1 MNKTLSTN
9 VSPEQYEIIKEMA
22 EENNMTVSAFLK
34 ESVKISI
41 MLYYLND
48 VLEKV
53 KFEEMTN
60 EVILR
65 NAEILEHANEMTKL
79 MEPYYEK
86 LFSSIPKKVVKALEE
101 EGMELAETIET
112 YEKPVRR
119 GRPPAV
125 LKSKE

>member
-9 VSPEQYEIIKEMA
+9 VSPEQYEIIKEMS

-48 VLEKV
+48 VLEKI

-65 NAEILEHANEMTKL
+65 NAKILEHANEMTKL
-79 MEPYYEK
+79 MRPYYEK
-86 LFSSIPKKVVKALEE
+86 LFSSIPKKGCKS
-101 EGMELAETIET
+101 I
-112 YEKPVRR
+112 RR
-119 GRPPAV
+119 GRNGI
-125 LKSKE
+125 S

>member
-9 VSPEQYEIIKEMA
+9 VSPEQYEIIKEMV

-34 ESVKISI
+34 ESIKISI

-60 EVILR
+60 EAILR

-79 MEPYYEK
+79 MGPYYEK

-101 EGMELAETIET
+101 EGMELAKTIET